1 MRRFSLTA
9 LLMFILAVC
18 VILVVG
24 KQFMP
29 TPPPKSFFEL
39 YCDEMRPSADDI
51 YLYDEFLFAG
61 KDRSL
66 SFNRWNSGLMVPHAA
81 QVMQSTINELRTAGL
96 FEGMTLETFE
106 SIVIPA
112 KQEVFSRYYACAPFG
127 DDSTN
132 GKAIRA
138 AVVTASTNG
147 KAIRAA
153 VVTASSSID
162 AAYNDDAVIYQE
174 SSVAEDTALQF
185 PEHLRWEFLQ
195 AIKKR
200 FQQQN
205 VPLPPKV
212 KKLTDVVIPTKAE

>member
-66 SFNRWNSGLMVPHAA
+66 SFNRWNSAENRCLMVPHAA

-127 DDSTN
+127 DD
-132 GKAIRA
+132 
-138 AVVTASTNG
+138 STNG